1 MKKTIITTTI
11 IMSFYTMASNYNV
24 IISSENNSYDTGTVY
39 SPTGEITCSSL
50 SPLKSSI
57 YKETEFN
64 QLQSNCVEIYESHN
78 GFEKEVAINDRIIK
92 EEGTL
97 VLASCK
103 EIIDNSHS
111 RGNDEYFISYNS
123 SEIKVDCDMTTDDG
137 GWTKW
142 WWHDIGSAPFPTS
155 EDDMLGHNFGDF
167 NIDSKYA
174 YQKLPSYLNKSTTE
188 ILAKDGVGTIY
199 RWDFNSSTKT
209 SQSVWNAFSQGIETG
224 ATESVNAGAWNP
236 TAISGIF
243 HGTAQD
249 SFMYRMQGGLK
260 GFILDDDNCD
270 CISTLNAG
278 GNMCGAT
285 WNSGYGDGI
294 FGFGVDNLYDNA
306 CNTPESNKSLFIYF
320 KEE

>member
-1 MKKTIITTTI
+1 MKKTLISLAILTPVLVFANNYKIIIKSDEVNYESGT
-11 IMSFYTMASNYNV
+11 FYA
-24 IISSENNSYDTGTVY
+24 
-39 SPTGEITCSSL
+39 PTGEITCVTK
-50 SPLKSSI
+50 SPLENTI
-57 YKETEFN
+57 YKETDFT
-64 QLQSNCVEIYESHN
+64 QSQSNCTEIYRSSD
-78 GFEKEVAINDRIIK
+78 GFEVTKPHEDITINST
-92 EEGTL
+92 GSL
-97 VLASCK
+97 VLNTCK
-103 EIIDNSHS
+103 EILDNSHS
-111 RGNDEYFISYNS
+111 RGTGEYFISYNS

-142 WWHDIGSAPFPTS
+142 WWHDIGSDTFPTS

-167 NIDSKYA
+167 NVDSKYA